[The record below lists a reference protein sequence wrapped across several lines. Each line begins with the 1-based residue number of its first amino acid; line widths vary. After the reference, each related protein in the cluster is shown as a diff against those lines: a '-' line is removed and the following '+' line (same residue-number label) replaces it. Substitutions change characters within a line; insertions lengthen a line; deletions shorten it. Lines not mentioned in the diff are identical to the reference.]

1 MIRERLR
8 VFKHALPRP
17 GSAGQGI
24 FAVFKCKMPT
34 ATKIMN
40 VTTVISTLN
49 REITV
54 KAGNTLMIFA
64 KTAPA
69 PMETKIAGSAQHSKV
84 DDELSKAKKFT
95 IGL

>member
-1 MIRERLR
+1 M
-8 VFKHALPRP
+8 
-17 GSAGQGI
+17 GQGI
-24 FAVFKCKMPT
+24 FAVFECKTPT
-34 ATKIMN
+34 ATKIMS

-49 REITV
+49 RETTV

-69 PMETKIAGSAQHSKV
+69 PIETRIAGRAQHSRV
-84 DDELSKAKKFT
+84 DDELSKAKKFA

>member
-1 MIRERLR
+1 MRLFR
-8 VFKHALPRP
+8 HALPRL

-24 FAVFKCKMPT
+24 FAVFKFKMPT
-34 ATKIMN
+34 TTKIMS

-49 REITV
+49 RETTG
-54 KAGNTLMIFA
+54 KAGNTLMTFA

-69 PMETKIAGSAQHSKV
+69 PMETRIAGSAQHSKV

>member
-1 MIRERLR
+1 MRLFR
-8 VFKHALPRP
+8 QALPRV

-24 FAVFKCKMPT
+24 FAVFECKTPT
-34 ATKIMN
+34 AIKIMS
-40 VTTVISTLN
+40 VAIVISILN
-49 REITV
+49 RETTV
-54 KAGNTLMIFA
+54 KAGTTLMIFA

-69 PMETKIAGSAQHSKV
+69 PTETRIAGSAQHSKV

>member
-1 MIRERLR
+1 
-8 VFKHALPRP
+8 
-17 GSAGQGI
+17 
-24 FAVFKCKMPT
+24 MPT

-49 REITV
+49 RETAV
-54 KAGNTLMIFA
+54 KAGNTLIIFA

-69 PMETKIAGSAQHSKV
+69 PMETRIAGSAQHSKV

-95 IGL
+95 IGP